1 MRFSVFPGRANVLV
15 SRFLYHHAFEQ
26 RGVQA
31 QGQQATV
38 DIKAG
43 AGSAAARARRLCGR
57 HAQLQVHLAL
67 QHRPRVYLRLG
78 FVPTGEMEDDEVSA
92 RLNVIPGTRT

>member
-1 MRFSVFPGRANVLV
+1 MRSSIFPGRANVLV

-26 RGVQA
+26 HGAQA
-31 QGQQATV
+31 QGQQATA

-43 AGSAAARARRLCGR
+43 SVAARVRRLCGR

-67 QHRPRVYLRLG
+67 QHRPRIYLGLG

-92 RLNVIPGTRT
+92 RLNVLPGTQT